1 MNDSGRVSLGD
12 PRAPAGNSRRCVFT
26 ISALD
31 TRLSFAP
38 RDREADVRLCR
49 ALAKAHLWDAC
60 RARRGARAAAGVNR
74 REDAMKRRKTRRT
87 KKPRRS
93 RKAGTG
99 PESGQ
104 LADMATELEAHT
116 DTSPALTGGDV
127 DADWQRAA
135 DSGDEAV
142 GGSVATPDQD
152 VVDELGRALGVEQ
165 EADEEVRTSRELLEE
180 RDRRRWE
187 IERESPEE

>member
-1 MNDSGRVSLGD
+1 
-12 PRAPAGNSRRCVFT
+12 
-26 ISALD
+26 
-31 TRLSFAP
+31 
-38 RDREADVRLCR
+38 
-49 ALAKAHLWDAC
+49 
-60 RARRGARAAAGVNR
+60 
-74 REDAMKRRKTRRT
+74 MKRRKTRST
-87 KKPRRS
+87 KKARRS

-104 LADMATELEAHT
+104 LADMATELGART
-116 DTSPALTGGDV
+116 NTSPVLTGGDI

-165 EADEEVRTSRELLEE
+165 EADEEVRTSQEILEE
-180 RDRRRWE
+180 RDRRRWK